1 MRGTATVKEAID
13 KGRKM
18 LIYPTIGLISVSF
31 LFGLFLAAYMK
42 MEGWIYFVTTIAGF
56 VSAWIYWSYYV
67 TRWRIWAFS
76 NVRNVH
82 ELQRKAIENSLIW
95 KEGSWFEKTE
105 IRTEEDKRQWEYLK
119 RKFNEP
125 DVYHDDVSVPKE
137 TAVFYSKNQLY
148 GEIFVAL
155 CLGGVSG
162 FLILSDKVNF
172 IGWVVVLIFIYM
184 LFMNIRKLLDISP
197 QLILNAEGITLKKQF
212 YAWNIIRNERVVMEK
227 SGKSTVH
234 NLYLY
239 HSNKE
244 EVLLLKGFTK
254 KPDEIEELL
263 HVYRTR
269 FNNQRSE

>member
-31 LFGLFLAAYMK
+31 LFGLFLATYMK

-56 VSAWIYWSYYV
+56 VSAWLYWSYYV

-137 TAVFYSKNQLY
+137 TAVFYSKQHLY
-148 GEIFVAL
+148 GEIFISL
-155 CLGGVSG
+155 CIGGLSL
-162 FLILSDKVNF
+162 FLILSDKVDF
-172 IGWVVVLIFIYM
+172 IGWILVLIFIY
-184 LFMNIRKLLDISP
+184 LFFMNIKKLMDTSP
-197 QLILNAEGITLKKQF
+197 QLILNAEGVTIKKQF
-212 YAWNIIRNERVVMEK
+212 YAWDIIRNERVVMEK
-227 SGKSTVH
+227 SGKATVH

-244 EVLLLKGFTK
+244 VVLLLQGLTK
-254 KPDEIEELL
+254 KPDEVEELL

-269 FNNQRSE
+269 FNNLHSE

>member
-148 GEIFVAL
+148 GEIFVVL